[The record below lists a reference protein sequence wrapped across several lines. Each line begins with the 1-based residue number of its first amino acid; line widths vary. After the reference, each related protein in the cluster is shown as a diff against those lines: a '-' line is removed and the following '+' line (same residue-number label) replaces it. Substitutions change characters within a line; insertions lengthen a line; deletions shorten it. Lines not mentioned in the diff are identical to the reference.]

1 MSYIQLDKNLI
12 CVCRW
17 DKQRRFTYLI
27 NVSLCVPFRLQHNI
41 KKIRQK
47 NKVYCGGIY
56 KMLPSYKWMEIWF
69 IN

>member
-1 MSYIQLDKNLI
+1 MNCIHVDENLI

-27 NVSLCVPFRLQHNI
+27 NVSLCVPFCLQHNI
-41 KKIRQK
+41 KGIRDK
-47 NKVYCGGIY
+47 DKVHCGAIY
-56 KMLPSYKWMEIWF
+56 KIFPSYKWMEVCF